1 MRSLLLLLG
10 ILLLS
15 VSCTATN
22 MKVILKT
29 DKSDIKTVVPN
40 KDDSEELLSSL
51 TELIKKTD
59 DMLKVYLSSDRIER
73 IKKNEQYIEFLFD
86 SKVEVSSDMFGNY
99 NINKVLIPLTGTFG
113 VSNSSE
119 MTTIILGDDDGYI
132 SGPLRNSN
140 GNMLIQK
147 MKQLLEK

>member
-59 DMLKVYLSSDRIER
+59 DMLKVYLSSDRIGR